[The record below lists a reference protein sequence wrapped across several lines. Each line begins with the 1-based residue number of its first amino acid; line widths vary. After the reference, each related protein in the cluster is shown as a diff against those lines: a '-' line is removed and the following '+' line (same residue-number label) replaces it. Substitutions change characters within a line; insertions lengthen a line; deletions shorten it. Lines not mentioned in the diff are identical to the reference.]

1 MTQEQ
6 KKKFGEALMA
16 ARTQKQLTQLV
27 CATHC
32 GVSIVSY
39 QNWERGVCEPKPAK
53 RELICKFLGVNEEDF
68 L

>member
-1 MTQEQ
+1 MTQDQ
-6 KKKFGEALMA
+6 KKKFGDALMA